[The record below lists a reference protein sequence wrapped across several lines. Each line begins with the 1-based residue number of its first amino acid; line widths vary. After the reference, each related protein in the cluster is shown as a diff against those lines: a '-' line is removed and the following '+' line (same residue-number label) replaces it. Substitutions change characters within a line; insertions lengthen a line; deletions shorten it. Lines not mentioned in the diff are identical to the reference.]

1 MVLAALT
8 RPLLG
13 RAAAA
18 APLADFSHEAVNM
31 FGNMRTPAAL
41 VAGACL
47 PLGFA
52 FAFPSKEDTPQLRAL
67 KRANTALGFLAVN
80 SELLSVVFATNAIN
94 RLTDEAGS
102 ATVMAT
108 SLAGLLKHDAFQQ
121 FWLGVYTHFIL
132 GIVGLVAMVGIR
144 SWIAIGPR
152 LGRPVLMLTGAILL
166 RLIAAC
172 NRSVVVEDFGSGPGG
187 SNFVYLVAR
196 YVAVTVAATWRH
208 KRLFDGLSLALLA
221 AALVTFARRW
231 EDLGEWDEGYLGAC
245 SGS

>member
-1 MVLAALT
+1 
-8 RPLLG
+8 
-13 RAAAA
+13 
-18 APLADFSHEAVNM
+18 M
-31 FGNMRTPAAL
+31 FGNMGARAGRGRVPAARLRVCGGEGGL
-41 VAGACL
+41 VA
-47 PLGFA
+47 
-52 FAFPSKEDTPQLRAL
+52 QLRGAQL
-67 KRANTALGFLAVN
+67 ATALGFLAVN

-166 RLIAAC
+166 RLIAAR
-172 NRSVVVEDFGSGPGG
+172 NRSVVVEDFGS
-187 SNFVYLVAR
+187 VAPAEATSSTSSR
-196 YVAVTVAATWRH
+196 GTWR
-208 KRLFDGLSLALLA
+208 
-221 AALVTFARRW
+221 
-231 EDLGEWDEGYLGAC
+231 
-245 SGS
+245 

>member
-1 MVLAALT
+1 
-8 RPLLG
+8 
-13 RAAAA
+13 
-18 APLADFSHEAVNM
+18 
-31 FGNMRTPAAL
+31 
-41 VAGACL
+41 
-47 PLGFA
+47 
-52 FAFPSKEDTPQLRAL
+52 
-67 KRANTALGFLAVN
+67 
-80 SELLSVVFATNAIN
+80 
-94 RLTDEAGS
+94 
-102 ATVMAT
+102 MAT

-221 AALVTFARRW
+221 AAHVTFARRW
-231 EDLGEWDEGYLGAC
+231 EDLGEWDEGYLGTG

>member
-1 MVLAALT
+1 MVLSALT

-18 APLADFSHEAVNM
+18 APHADISHEAVNM

-152 LGRPVLMLTGAILL
+152 LGRPV
-166 RLIAAC
+166 
-172 NRSVVVEDFGSGPGG
+172 
-187 SNFVYLVAR
+187 
-196 YVAVTVAATWRH
+196 
-208 KRLFDGLSLALLA
+208 
-221 AALVTFARRW
+221 
-231 EDLGEWDEGYLGAC
+231 
-245 SGS
+245 